1 MVNRRQIPL
10 LLDFGREVRS
20 KQMVL
25 LSHVCDKPNNF
36 TMCMSIELSQIVER
50 ERAERETGQ

>member
-1 MVNRRQIPL
+1 MANRRQVPL

-36 TMCMSIELSQIVER
+36 TYVYEYIII
-50 ERAERETGQ
+50 TD